1 MFHFLITELLMK
13 KNFEVI
19 VSPGDILGNE
29 MQDILGGT
37 GNTLVGCTKCK
48 KTECNCKGKDQIV
61 IGDKELAGYNS
72 INGIYVEI
80 D

>member
-19 VSPGDILGNE
+19 VSPEDILGNE

-48 KTECNCKGKDQIV
+48 NTECNCKGKDQTV